1 MADTGHQDFPKVA
14 FCSED
19 LEEERAPLDAERVLQ
34 KPLAHLH
41 STVLPDGTGVQAQ
54 VAGDARSS
62 TFEKPCIRR
71 TPCPRWSTLAR
82 LVLLAGVALAALGLS
97 LIWLA
102 GEGQAQ
108 DGIEVNKTL
117 EGSQTVRVGEVLTF
131 HISIRNST
139 SFSLTTVPLTDVFRA
154 DILSPVPAYVDPPY
168 DSLTYVGNSGV
179 ISWTNIAAH
188 FGGFI
193 LPDHTVTVTLAFIAE
208 HPTQQL
214 TIVNQAGVHDAIN
227 IRGESVFAGSDEA
240 ENDAVGGSAPV
251 TKTLDLNGGTLGVG
265 LPVTFTIQIR
275 NDGAAAITY
284 LPLEDTYDPSLLA
297 FHYAVPDPTLVV
309 TQTGVISWADL
320 TSFFGPIPG
329 DTTITVTTVY
339 TLISDSGVQTTTN
352 QARVAG
358 AQDEYSNE
366 LAPGQDYVPIQ
377 ILFPATATPTPA
389 PSEDDDDDE
398 DEDEATPT
406 PTHTPTPTPTH
417 TPTPIP
423 MPTPTATLEFP
434 STLPETGTSFR
445 GWWLVV
451 AGMLLALGGEALYR
465 GARLLKT

>member
-1 MADTGHQDFPKVA
+1 MADTGHQDSPKLV

-19 LEEERAPLDAERVLQ
+19 LEEERASLDTERVSQ
-34 KPLAHLH
+34 APLAHLH
-41 STVLPDGTGVQAQ
+41 CAQAQ
-54 VAGDARSS
+54 VSADARSS
-62 TFEKPCIRR
+62 TFEKPCIRP

-82 LVLLAGVALAALGLS
+82 LVLLAGIALAALGLS
-97 LIWLA
+97 MAWLA

-108 DGIEVNKTL
+108 DDRIEVNKTL

-131 HISIRNST
+131 HVSIRNST

-179 ISWTNIAAH
+179 ISWTDIAAY

-193 LPDHTVTVTLAFIAE
+193 LPDQTVTVTLAFTAE

-214 TIVNQAGVHDAIN
+214 TIVNRAGVHDAIN
-227 IRGESVFAGSDEA
+227 IWGESVFAGGDET
-240 ENDAVGGSAPV
+240 ENDAVGGSVPV
-251 TKTLDLNGGTLGVG
+251 TKTLELTGSTPEVG

-284 LPLEDTYDPSLLA
+284 LPLEDTYDVSLLA
-297 FHYAVPDPTLVV
+297 FHYAVPTPTLVV

-320 TSFFGPIPG
+320 TLFFGPIPG

-339 TLISDSGVQTTTN
+339 TLISASGAQTTTN
-352 QARVAG
+352 QACVAG

-366 LAPGQDYVPIQ
+366 LAPGQDHVPIHV
-377 ILFPATATPTPA
+377 LFPPTATPVPTPSGFDRRPDRWPA
-389 PSEDDDDDE
+389 PGGSALDQPDHRDSR
-398 DEDEATPT
+398 PT
-406 PTHTPTPTPTH
+406 PP
-417 TPTPIP
+417 
-423 MPTPTATLEFP
+423 
-434 STLPETGTSFR
+434 
-445 GWWLVV
+445 
-451 AGMLLALGGEALYR
+451 
-465 GARLLKT
+465 

>member
-1 MADTGHQDFPKVA
+1 MADTEHQDFPKVV
-14 FCSED
+14 FC
-19 LEEERAPLDAERVLQ
+19 
-34 KPLAHLH
+34 
-41 STVLPDGTGVQAQ
+41 
-54 VAGDARSS
+54 SS
-62 TFEKPCIRR
+62 TFEKPRIKRI
-71 TPCPRWSTLAR
+71 PCPRWSTLAR
-82 LVLLAGVALAALGLS
+82 LVLLVGVALAALGLS
-97 LIWLA
+97 LTWLA

-154 DILSPVPAYVDPPY
+154 DILSSVPTYVDPPY
-168 DSLTYVGNSGV
+168 DSLTYVGNTGV
-179 ISWTNIAAH
+179 ISWTDIATH

-193 LPDHTVTVTLAFIAE
+193 IPGQTVTVTLAFIAE

-251 TKTLDLNGGTLGVG
+251 TKTLDLNGDTPEVG

-284 LPLEDTYDPSLLA
+284 LPLEDNYDPSLLA

-320 TSFFGPIPG
+320 TLFFGPIPG

-389 PSEDDDDDE
+389 PSEDDDE

-406 PTHTPTPTPTH
+406 PTPTSTPAPTH
-417 TPTPIP
+417 TPIPI
-423 MPTPTATLEFP
+423 PTPTATLEFP

-445 GWWLVV
+445 GWGLVV
-451 AGMLLALGGEALYR
+451 AGLLLALGGGALYR
-465 GARLLKT
+465 GARLLKS